1 MPNVALP
8 LGFFTSLLACLLLS
22 GAAKEKPK
30 TLPSFKLS
38 CAQGNSLPKCLN
50 QAVTLEARI
59 AGFEPESAR
68 EILQHP
74 DMRPPIG
81 NWEQY
86 QTVISSNLGQVN
98 VLTESKIT
106 CPNVTLKGILSEYT
120 LQCEPG
126 QGGKCEYRSY
136 VIHLK
141 SFTCLK

>member
-1 MPNVALP
+1 MSKFTLP
-8 LGFFTSLLACLLLS
+8 LCFFSCLFTCLLLS

-30 TLPSFKLS
+30 KLPSFKLS
-38 CAQGNSLPKCLN
+38 CAQGKTPEKCLN
-50 QAVTLEARI
+50 QAVTLEAKI
-59 AGFEPESAR
+59 AGFDEESAR

-74 DMRPPIG
+74 DMRSPIG

-98 VLTESKIT
+98 ILTETKIA
-106 CPNVTLKGILSEYT
+106 CPNVKIQGILSEFS
-120 LQCEPG
+120 LNCEAG
-126 QGGKCEYRSY
+126 QMGKCEYRSY